1 LSIKSFRQ
9 ERRIILNF
17 RTDLALEKSE
27 TYGDGLPDGVSC
39 AVTEKDGVK
48 ITRIEVRNEKGEQA
62 IGKPVGKYIT
72 VEVPPFS
79 KSSQLFDDR
88 LGAVADALRELLPDE
103 GTVLV
108 AGLGNEDITPDA
120 LGPKC
125 SALILA
131 TRHIGKELAG
141 SAGLGNLRPVANIV
155 PGVLGKTGV
164 ETGEIIAGAV
174 RSVKPCAVITID
186 ALAARRLSR
195 LGRTIQMSDTGVIP
209 GSGVG
214 NARTAINK
222 ELLGVPVIS
231 VGVPTVVDAV
241 TLAGDLLSGGDSENL
256 KAKMEPEGAQM
267 MITPREID
275 LMIDRAAHLIAM
287 SVNMALQPHLS
298 PEDMLMLVS

>member
-1 LSIKSFRQ
+1 M
-9 ERRIILNF
+9 NF
-17 RTDLALEKSE
+17 RTDLALERSE
-27 TYGDGLPDGVSC
+27 VYGGELPEGVTCDVS
-39 AVTEKDGVK
+39 ERDGVK
-48 ITRIEVRNEKGEQA
+48 ITRIEVQNEKGEQA

-72 VEVPPFS
+72 VEVPSFS
-79 KSSQLFDDR
+79 KSSQLFDGK
-88 LGAVADALRELLPDE
+88 LNAVADALRELLPAE
-103 GTVLV
+103 GAVLV
-108 AGLGNEDITPDA
+108 AGLGNNDITPDA

-125 SALILA
+125 SGLIFA
-131 TRHIGKELAG
+131 TRHIGKELAE
-141 SAGLGNLRPVANIV
+141 STGLGNLRPVANMV

-174 RSVKPCAVITID
+174 RSIQPSAVITID

-195 LGRTIQMSDTGVIP
+195 LGCTVQMSDTGVIP

-214 NARTAINK
+214 NARTEINK
-222 ELLGVPVIS
+222 ASLGVPVVSI
-231 VGVPTVVDAV
+231 GVPTVVDAA
-241 TLAGDLLSGGDSENL
+241 TLANDLLSDGDDDTL
-256 KAKMEPEGAQM
+256 KSRLEPESAQM